1 MDEILKKMDE
11 IQVSVDNIYDKVKM
25 LVKENLELREK
36 VKRFEN
42 NLL

>member
-11 IQVSVDNIYDKVKM
+11 IQISVDNIYDKIKL

-36 VKRFEN
+36 SEKI
-42 NLL
+42 